1 MRSLVALLYSTILLS
16 ILLIGCNS
24 NAQNIEFIRSY
35 TMSEPVKN
43 FNLVL
48 ENQGRSSTE
57 ISFEVIFSDPDVQA
71 YQGRDF
77 DLSQDAMK
85 EFTPVSI
92 DSGSEQTYGVTFAE
106 DFPEELLEK
115 MKSFTLTIYDD
126 DGGEKIIHVEGE

>member
-1 MRSLVALLYSTILLS
+1 
-16 ILLIGCNS
+16 
-24 NAQNIEFIRSY
+24 
-35 TMSEPVKN
+35 MSEPVKN

-85 EFTPVSI
+85 EFIPVSI